1 MKKFLKKLRYLIEY
15 FIVVIFLKVIGI
27 FGVDKA
33 ADICSFI
40 ARKVGILFAVNKIAR
55 RNIKVVFGDM
65 CDVEKIIDQT
75 WDNFGRFIGEF
86 TYVSKMDEAELERRI
101 AIIGIENIK
110 NLKDNLFYY
119 LAVTLPIGILVLRF
133 FINFIRKLP

>member
-33 ADICSFI
+33 ANICSFI
-40 ARKVGILFAVNKIAR
+40 ARKVGILLAVNKIAR
-55 RNIKVVFGDM
+55 RNIKAVFGDM

-75 WDNFGRFIGEF
+75 WDN
-86 TYVSKMDEAELERRI
+86 
-101 AIIGIENIK
+101 
-110 NLKDNLFYY
+110 
-119 LAVTLPIGILVLRF
+119 
-133 FINFIRKLP
+133 